1 MKKYSQCHAT
11 LFISNNGT
19 DNMLK
24 KRPSSNAI
32 GAIRSGDKKQRKHCE
47 RHDER
52 VALPNELKLAKG
64 MEVMIIFNV
73 ETDLDMANRARGEV
87 TEIVLDSLEIAF
99 SPTTPIVE
107 LTYPPAYIFG
117 QMNRT
122 KAVQLEG
129 LEKDALPLVLREHT
143 FTIVHVGK
151 G

>member
-1 MKKYSQCHAT
+1 MPRHAVHK
-11 LFISNNGT
+11 NDT
-19 DNMLK
+19 DNVLK
-24 KRPSSNAI
+24 KRPFSNAI
-32 GAIRSGDKKQRKHCE
+32 GRIHSGDKKQRKHCE

-64 MEVMIIFNV
+64 MEVVVIFNV
-73 ETDLDMANRARGEV
+73 ETDLDMTNGARGEI
-87 TEIVLDSLEIAF
+87 TEIVLDSRETAF
-99 SPTTPIVE
+99 SPTTLIVE
-107 LTYPPAYIFG
+107 LTYPQAYIFG

-129 LEKDALPLVLREHT
+129 LEKDALPLVLRERT